1 MTLRFTYPAVG
12 IVTGRE
18 GIIRA
23 LATFGAIGRDA
34 MWDFAG
40 RDTAIDLGS
49 ATVRMHVRDRG
60 VVCREPS
67 LLARCRRTGRILAL
81 GRPAREMAGRNPD
94 VTLVRPIREGA
105 PTETDEAEYLMRH
118 LVRRHH
124 RRHYTARPRLVVTVP
139 SGLSSVH
146 FRALQFSAYQAGARR
161 LTLVPTP
168 IAAAIGMGMTSSAR
182 PEVAVVADI
191 GADLTDVGVIAFG
204 GLVTSHT
211 AQVGG
216 SALDRAIVALVRREQ
231 NVALSVSAA
240 ETAKL
245 EVGAVPPLGRRP
257 VRQTVVH
264 GRDIATG
271 MPREVVLTTGDI
283 GRAIAGPVA
292 EIVEA
297 IGAGLAG
304 CSPEISGDLL
314 GVGVTLT
321 GGTARLPG
329 LERLIRDRTGLAA
342 RIGDDTGDAAV
353 LGAGE
358 VLRSA
363 HSQEPSA
370 RESSPRPHLVTTVPE
385 FEH

>member
-1 MTLRFTYPAVG
+1 MRSLRFAYFPVG
-12 IVTGRE
+12 IAPDAK
-18 GIIRA
+18 GINKA
-23 LATFGAIGRDA
+23 LPTFGAIGRDA

-49 ATVRMHVRDRG
+49 DTVRMHVRDRG

-67 LLARCRRTGRILAL
+67 VLARCRETGRILAL
-81 GRPAREMAGRNPD
+81 GLPAKEMAGRNPD

-105 PTETDEAEYLMRH
+105 PAETDEAEYMMRH

-124 RRHYTARPRLVVTVP
+124 RRHYTARPRLVITVP
-139 SGLSSVH
+139 SGMTSVH
-146 FRALQFSAYQAGARR
+146 YRALQFSAYQAGARR

-168 IAAAIGMGMTSSAR
+168 IAAAIGMGMTSTAR
-182 PEVAVVADI
+182 RDIAVIADI
-191 GADLTDVGVIAFG
+191 GADVTDVGVIAFG

-211 AQVGG
+211 AHVGG
-216 SALDRAIVALVRREQ
+216 SALDRAIVAMVRREHGT
-231 NVALSVSAA
+231 VLSLSAA
-240 ETAKL
+240 EAAKL

-257 VRQTVVH
+257 VKQTVVT

-271 MPREVVLTTGDI
+271 MPREIVLTTLDV
-283 GRAIAGPVA
+283 GRAISAPIA

-297 IGAGLAG
+297 VGAGLTG

-314 GVGVTLT
+314 NVGITLT
-321 GGTARLPG
+321 GGCAQLPG
-329 LERLIRDRTGLAA
+329 LQRLIRDRTGLEA
-342 RIGDDTGDAAV
+342 RLGDETGDAAV

-363 HSQEPSA
+363 GTQEPSA
-370 RESSPRPHLVTTVPE
+370 RRSAPRSQLLTTLPE
-385 FEH
+385 Y

>member
-1 MTLRFTYPAVG
+1 MTLRFAYPAVG
-12 IVTGRE
+12 IAPKRK
-18 GIIRA
+18 GINKT

-49 ATVRMHVRDRG
+49 DTVRMHVRDHG

-67 LLARCRRTGRILAL
+67 VLARSRETGHILAL
-81 GRPAREMAGRNPD
+81 GLPAREMAGRNPD

-139 SGLSSVH
+139 SGMTSVH
-146 FRALQFSAYQAGARR
+146 YRALQFSAYQAGARR

-168 IAAAIGMGMTSSAR
+168 IAAAIGMGMTSSTR
-182 PEVAVVADI
+182 PEIAVIACI
-191 GADLTDVGVIAFG
+191 GADVTDVGVIAFG

-211 AQVGG
+211 AHTGG
-216 SALDRAIVALVRREQ
+216 SSLDKAIVTLVRREH
-231 NVALSVSAA
+231 NVALSRSSAEA
-240 ETAKL
+240 AKL
-245 EVGAVPPLGRRP
+245 AVGAVPPLGRRP
-257 VRQTVVH
+257 MKQTVVT

-271 MPREVVLTTGDI
+271 MPREIVLTTQDVA
-283 GRAIAGPVA
+283 RAISGPVA

-297 IGAGLAG
+297 IGAGLIG

-314 GVGVTLT
+314 SVGITLT
-321 GGTARLPG
+321 GGCAQLPG
-329 LERLIRDRTGLAA
+329 LDRLIRDRTGLEA
-342 RIGDDTGDAAV
+342 RLGDDNGDAAV

-363 HSQEPSA
+363 RTQEPSA
-370 RESSPRPHLVTTVPE
+370 RKSSPRPQVLTTLPE
-385 FEH
+385 Y

>member
-1 MTLRFTYPAVG
+1 
-12 IVTGRE
+12 
-18 GIIRA
+18 
-23 LATFGAIGRDA
+23 

-49 ATVRMHVRDRG
+49 ATVRMHVKGRG

-67 LLARCRRTGRILAL
+67 LLARSRDTGRILAL
-81 GRPAREMAGRNPD
+81 GAPAREMAGRNPD

-124 RRHYTARPRLVVTVP
+124 KRHYTARPRLVVTVP
-139 SGLSSVH
+139 SGLTSVH
-146 FRALQFSAYQAGARR
+146 YRALQFSAYQAGARR

-168 IAAAIGMGMTSSAR
+168 IAAAIGMGMTSTVR
-182 PEVAVVADI
+182 PDITVIADI
-191 GADLTDVGVIAFG
+191 GADVTDVGVIAFG

-211 AQVGG
+211 AHVGG
-216 SALDRAIVALVRREQ
+216 SALDRAIAALVRQEHGL
-231 NVALSVSAA
+231 ALSLSAA
-240 ETAKL
+240 EQAKL

-271 MPREVVLTTGDI
+271 MPRGVVLTTADVA
-283 GRAIAGPVA
+283 RAISGPVA
-292 EIVEA
+292 RIVDA
-297 IGAGLAG
+297 IGAGLSG
-304 CSPEISGDLL
+304 CSPEISGALL
-314 GVGVTLT
+314 GVGITLT
-321 GGTARLPG
+321 GGCARLPG
-329 LERLIRDRTGLAA
+329 LERLIKDRTGLGA
-342 RIGDDTGDAAV
+342 RLGDDTGDAAV

-363 HSQEPSA
+363 GTQEPSA
-370 RESSPRPHLVTTVPE
+370 RAVSPRAHLLTTVAE
-385 FEH
+385 Y

>member
-1 MTLRFTYPAVG
+1 
-12 IVTGRE
+12 
-18 GIIRA
+18 
-23 LATFGAIGRDA
+23 

-49 ATVRMHVRDRG
+49 DTVRMHVRDRG

-67 LLARCRRTGRILAL
+67 VLARSRETGHILAL
-81 GRPAREMAGRNPD
+81 GRPARQMAGRNPD

-139 SGLSSVH
+139 SGMTSVH
-146 FRALQFSAYQAGARR
+146 YRALQFSAYQAGARR

-168 IAAAIGMGMTSSAR
+168 IAAAIGMGMTSSTR
-182 PEVAVVADI
+182 PEIAVIACI
-191 GADLTDVGVIAFG
+191 GADVTDVGVIAFG

-211 AQVGG
+211 AHVGG
-216 SALDRAIVALVRREQ
+216 SSLDKAIVALVRREHQ
-231 NVALSVSAA
+231 VTLSRTAA
-240 ETAKL
+240 EEAKL
-245 EVGAVPPLGRRP
+245 AVGAVPPLGRRP
-257 VRQTVVH
+257 VKQTVVT

-271 MPREVVLTTGDI
+271 MPREIVLTTLDV

-292 EIVEA
+292 EIVDA
-297 IGAGLAG
+297 IGAGLTG
-304 CSPEISGDLL
+304 CAPEISGDLL
-314 GVGVTLT
+314 SVGITLS
-321 GGTARLPG
+321 GGCARLPG
-329 LERLIRDRTGLAA
+329 LDRLIRDRTGLEA
-342 RIGDDTGDAAV
+342 RLGDDTGDAAV

-363 HSQEPSA
+363 GTQEPSA
-370 RESSPRPHLVTTVPE
+370 RRSSPRPQVLTTLPE
-385 FEH
+385 Y

>member
-1 MTLRFTYPAVG
+1 
-12 IVTGRE
+12 
-18 GIIRA
+18 
-23 LATFGAIGRDA
+23 

-49 ATVRMHVRDRG
+49 ATVRMHLKDRG

-67 LLARCRRTGRILAL
+67 LLARCRQTGHILAL
-81 GRPAREMAGRNPD
+81 GVPAQEMAGRNPD

-105 PTETDEAEYLMRH
+105 PTETDEAEYLMRY

-139 SGLSSVH
+139 SGMTSVH
-146 FRALQFSAYQAGARR
+146 YRALQFSAYQAGARR

-182 PEVAVVADI
+182 SEVAVIADI

-211 AQVGG
+211 ETIGG
-216 SALDRAIVALVRREQ
+216 SALDRAIIAMVRREHG
-231 NVALSVSAA
+231 VALSRSAA
-240 ETAKL
+240 EAAKL

-257 VRQTVVH
+257 VRQTVVN

-271 MPREVVLTTGDI
+271 MPRGIVLTTVDV
-283 GRAIAGPVA
+283 GRAIAHPVGR
-292 EIVEA
+292 IVDG
-297 IGAGLAG
+297 IRAGLAG

-314 GVGVTLT
+314 NVGITLT
-321 GGTARLPG
+321 GGCARLPG
-329 LERLIRDRTGLAA
+329 LDRLIRDRTGLTA
-342 RIGDDTGDAAV
+342 RLGDESGDAAV

-363 HSQEPSA
+363 GSQEPPA
-370 RESSPRPHLVTTVPE
+370 RDSSPRPHLLTTVPE
-385 FEH
+385 Y

>member
-1 MTLRFTYPAVG
+1 
-12 IVTGRE
+12 
-18 GIIRA
+18 
-23 LATFGAIGRDA
+23 

-49 ATVRMHVRDRG
+49 DTVRMHVRDRG

-67 LLARCRRTGRILAL
+67 VLARSKETGHILAL
-81 GRPAREMAGRNPD
+81 GLPAREMAGRNPD

-139 SGLSSVH
+139 SGMTSVH
-146 FRALQFSAYQAGARR
+146 YRALQFSAYQAGARR

-168 IAAAIGMGMTSSAR
+168 IAAAIGMGMTTSTR
-182 PEVAVVADI
+182 PEIAVIACI
-191 GADLTDVGVIAFG
+191 GADVTDIGVIAFG

-211 AQVGG
+211 AHVGG
-216 SALDRAIVALVRREQ
+216 SALDKAIVALVRREHG
-231 NVALSVSAA
+231 VALSRSAA
-240 ETAKL
+240 EAAKL

-257 VRQTVVH
+257 VRQTVVT

-271 MPREVVLTTGDI
+271 MPREIVLTTLDV
-283 GRAIAGPVA
+283 GRAIAAPVA
-292 EIVEA
+292 EIVAA
-297 IGAGLAG
+297 IRAGLTG

-314 GVGVTLT
+314 TVGITLT
-321 GGTARLPG
+321 GGCARLPG
-329 LERLIRDRTGLAA
+329 LERMIRDKTGLEA
-342 RIGDDTGDAAV
+342 RLGDDTGDAAV

-363 HSQEPSA
+363 GTQEPSA
-370 RESSPRPHLVTTVPE
+370 RKSSPRPQVLTTLPE
-385 FEH
+385 Y

>member
-1 MTLRFTYPAVG
+1 
-12 IVTGRE
+12 
-18 GIIRA
+18 
-23 LATFGAIGRDA
+23 

-49 ATVRMHVRDRG
+49 ATVRMHVKGRG

-67 LLARCRRTGRILAL
+67 LLARSRDTGRILAL
-81 GRPAREMAGRNPD
+81 GVPAREMAGRNPD

-139 SGLSSVH
+139 SGLTSVH
-146 FRALQFSAYQAGARR
+146 YRALQFSAYQAGARR

-168 IAAAIGMGMTSSAR
+168 IAAAIGMGMTSCGR
-182 PEVAVVADI
+182 PDITVIADI
-191 GADLTDVGVIAFG
+191 GAEVTDVGVIAFG

-211 AQVGG
+211 AHIGG
-216 SALDRAIVALVRREQ
+216 SALDRAIAALVRQEHGI
-231 NVALSVSAA
+231 ALSQAAA
-240 ETAKL
+240 EAAKL

-271 MPREVVLTTGDI
+271 MPRGVVLTTADVA
-283 GRAIAGPVA
+283 RAITGPVA
-292 EIVEA
+292 RIVDA

-314 GVGVTLT
+314 GVGITLT
-321 GGTARLPG
+321 GGSARLPG
-329 LERLIRDRTGLAA
+329 LERLIRDRTGLGA
-342 RIGDDTGDAAV
+342 RVGDDTGDAAV

-363 HSQEPSA
+363 GSREPSA
-370 RESSPRPHLVTTVPE
+370 RESSPRPHLLTTLAE
-385 FEH
+385 Y

>member
-1 MTLRFTYPAVG
+1 
-12 IVTGRE
+12 
-18 GIIRA
+18 
-23 LATFGAIGRDA
+23 

-40 RDTAIDLGS
+40 RDTAIDLGGS
-49 ATVRMHVRDRG
+49 TVRMHVKDRG

-81 GRPAREMAGRNPD
+81 GGPAREMAGRNPD
-94 VTLVRPIREGA
+94 VTLVRPIRDGA

-124 RRHYTARPRLVVTVP
+124 RRRYTARPRLVMTVP
-139 SGLSSVH
+139 SGMNTVH
-146 FRALQFSAYQAGARR
+146 YRALQFSAYQAGARR

-168 IAAAIGMGMTSSAR
+168 IAAAIGMGLTSSAR
-182 PEVAVVADI
+182 PDVTVVADI
-191 GADLTDVGVIAFG
+191 GADLTDIGVIAFG

-211 AQVGG
+211 AHIGG

-231 NVALSVSAA
+231 RTVISPSAA
-240 ETAKL
+240 EAAKL

-264 GRDIATG
+264 GRDVTTG
-271 MPREVVLTTGDI
+271 MPREIVLTTVDV

-292 EIVEA
+292 EIVDA
-297 IGAGLAG
+297 VHVGLSG

-314 GVGVTLT
+314 SVGVTLT

-329 LERLIRDRTGLAA
+329 LERLIRDRTGLVA
-342 RIGDDTGDAAV
+342 RVGDETGDAAV

-363 HSQEPSA
+363 RSPEPSA
-370 RESSPRPHLVTTVPE
+370 RESSPRPHLVTSLPE
-385 FEH
+385 FEY

>member
-1 MTLRFTYPAVG
+1 
-12 IVTGRE
+12 
-18 GIIRA
+18 
-23 LATFGAIGRDA
+23 

-49 ATVRMHVRDRG
+49 ATVRMYVKGRG

-67 LLARCRRTGRILAL
+67 LLARSRDTGRILAL
-81 GRPAREMAGRNPD
+81 GAPAREMAGRNPD

-124 RRHYTARPRLVVTVP
+124 KRHYTARPRLVVTVP
-139 SGLSSVH
+139 SGLTSVH
-146 FRALQFSAYQAGARR
+146 YRALQFSAYQAGARR

-168 IAAAIGMGMTSSAR
+168 IAAAIGMGMTSTVR
-182 PEVAVVADI
+182 PDITVIADI
-191 GADLTDVGVIAFG
+191 GADVTDVGVIAFG

-211 AQVGG
+211 AHVGG
-216 SALDRAIVALVRREQ
+216 SALDRAIAALVRQEHGL
-231 NVALSVSAA
+231 ALSLSAA
-240 ETAKL
+240 EQAKL

-271 MPREVVLTTGDI
+271 MPRGVVLTTADVA
-283 GRAIAGPVA
+283 RAISGPVA
-292 EIVEA
+292 RIVDA
-297 IGAGLAG
+297 IGAGLSG
-304 CSPEISGDLL
+304 CSPEISGALL
-314 GVGVTLT
+314 GVGITLT
-321 GGTARLPG
+321 GGCARLPG
-329 LERLIRDRTGLAA
+329 LERLIKDRTGLGA
-342 RIGDDTGDAAV
+342 RLGDDTGDAAV

-363 HSQEPSA
+363 GTQEPSA
-370 RESSPRPHLVTTVPE
+370 RAVSPRAHLLTTVAE
-385 FEH
+385 Y